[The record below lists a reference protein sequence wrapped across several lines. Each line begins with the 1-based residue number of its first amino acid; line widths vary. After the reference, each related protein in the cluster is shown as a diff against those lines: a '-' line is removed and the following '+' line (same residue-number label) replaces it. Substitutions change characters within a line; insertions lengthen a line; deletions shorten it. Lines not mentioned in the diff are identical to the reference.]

1 MKPLMDN
8 YSLGT
13 FNVQS
18 MDVQEESGY
27 LLASYASGSIVLWDL
42 VDYKLLKHI

>member
-1 MKPLMDN
+1 MKPLMDT

-18 MDVQEESGY
+18 MDIQEEAGF
-27 LLASYASGSIVLWDL
+27 LLAAYASGSIVLWDL
-42 VDYKLLKHI
+42 VDYKLLKHV